1 MPGFVGSSGLGPAA
15 PARGP
20 ATCDPCSAWE
30 CRLRTPTGKDLTIM
44 GTYKIDEQGGVLSV
58 KPDDGKG
65 NPMRLSPTGW
75 LSVEVIEAAPA
86 AFVSF

>member
-1 MPGFVGSSGLGPAA
+1 
-15 PARGP
+15 
-20 ATCDPCSAWE
+20 
-30 CRLRTPTGKDLTIM
+30 M